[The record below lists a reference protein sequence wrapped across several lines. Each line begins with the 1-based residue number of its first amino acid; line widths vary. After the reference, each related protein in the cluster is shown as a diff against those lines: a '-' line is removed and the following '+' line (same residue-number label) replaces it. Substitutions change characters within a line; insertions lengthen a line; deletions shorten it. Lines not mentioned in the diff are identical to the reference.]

1 MNEPFKQPIPLQFL
15 SLELAARPADGG
27 LGAAADVVPA
37 DGGLVGAA
45 ADVVPALSS
54 LLLIIVVLPTISRVL
69 WAIGLVG
76 IIVHTK

>member
-1 MNEPFKQPIPLQFL
+1 MYHQH
-15 SLELAARPADGG
+15 
-27 LGAAADVVPA
+27 
-37 DGGLVGAA
+37 GGLVGAA

-76 IIVHTK
+76 IVVHTK

>member
-1 MNEPFKQPIPLQFL
+1 MVE

-27 LGAAADVVPA
+27 LGAAAAHVVPA

-76 IIVHTK
+76 IVVHTK

>member
-1 MNEPFKQPIPLQFL
+1 MYHQH
-15 SLELAARPADGG
+15 
-27 LGAAADVVPA
+27 
-37 DGGLVGAA
+37 GGLVGAA

-76 IIVHTK
+76 IVVHTVLSNIK